1 MTHEQIAIIA
11 LLIAQAFTLYLLWAS
26 EKNSSRWQALWTM
39 TAEELLYWKRNGILR
54 DPLTGKYRKKD
65 KRNG

>member
-1 MTHEQIAIIA
+1 MTQYQIAIV
-11 LLIAQAFTLYLLWAS
+11 LLLVMQAITLFLLWMT
-26 EKNSSRWQALWTM
+26 NRDRDNWQTMWTM

-65 KRNG
+65 KRP